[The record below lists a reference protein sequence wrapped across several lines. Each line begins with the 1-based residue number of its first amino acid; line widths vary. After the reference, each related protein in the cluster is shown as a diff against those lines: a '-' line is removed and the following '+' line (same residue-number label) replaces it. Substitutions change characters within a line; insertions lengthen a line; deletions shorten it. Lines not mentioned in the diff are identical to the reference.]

1 MSRPLTAAALALA
14 LAPGLSCLQYND
26 PCQPLVDHPEEV
38 VGYLAENVFLDRP
51 YTRHDNNALGEVVA
65 DAFRH
70 AEDESSHPAE
80 LGIVNGGSLRAEG
93 LCVTR
98 TVAPKGPLLNGH
110 LHEILLFEN
119 PVVTVDLTEQQLV
132 AMMEHSVGGLFAEGQ
147 PIVSPA
153 GAFLHVSEGTSL
165 TVDCTRPRGQRLTAL
180 KVNTKT
186 VPLPARTDP
195 SIRYRVAMPN
205 YILNGGDGYGAIL
218 GNVGKDP
225 ARNPVT
231 ALKETGTDA
240 DITAGYMR
248 EKYPTETQP
257 LREVG
262 RVLFQ
267 NCARPVRPVR

>member
-1 MSRPLTAAALALA
+1 MPRPLTAAALALA
-14 LAPGLSCLQYND
+14 LTPGLSCLQYND
-26 PCQPLVDHPEEV
+26 PCQPLVDDPDEV
-38 VGYLAENVFLDRP
+38 VGYLSEDVYLDKP

-70 AEDESSHPAE
+70 AEDESSRPAE
-80 LGIVNGGSLRAEG
+80 MGIVNGGALRAEG
-93 LCVTR
+93 LCATR
-98 TVAPKGPLLNGH
+98 TVAPKGPLRNGH

-132 AMMEHSVGGLFAEGQ
+132 AMMEHSVEALYLEGQ
-147 PIVSPA
+147 AIVSPS

-165 TVDCTRPRGQRLTAL
+165 TVDCSRPKGQRVTLL

-186 VPLPARTDP
+186 VSLPPRTDP

-218 GNVGKDP
+218 GDVGKDP

-240 DITAGYMR
+240 DLTAGYMR
-248 EKYPTETQP
+248 QKYSTETQP
-257 LREVG
+257 LSEDG
-262 RVLFQ
+262 RILFQ
-267 NCARPVRPVR
+267 HCAKPLRPVR